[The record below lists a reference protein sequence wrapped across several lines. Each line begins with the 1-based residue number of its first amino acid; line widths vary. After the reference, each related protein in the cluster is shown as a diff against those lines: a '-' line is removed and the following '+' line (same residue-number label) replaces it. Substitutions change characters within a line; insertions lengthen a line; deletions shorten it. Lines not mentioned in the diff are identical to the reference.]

1 MNMPAL
7 LDPGVAYRIKIP
19 ANSINVTA
27 DCSGSI
33 LVDRGPGG
41 QCMPARVVV
50 IREPAG
56 DMS

>member
-41 QCMPARVVV
+41 QCTPA
-50 IREPAG
+50 
-56 DMS
+56 